1 MSFLK
6 VILSFSRNF
15 YNDLELIAKAFL
27 IGQHMADNPHFP
39 TPLPSLEDL
48 NAALGKFTLSVSKAI
63 DGSKED
69 TIIKNKDR
77 LALEKLLQQLGL
89 YVQTISDGEED
100 IIVSS
105 GFDLHKK
112 PAPIGPLE
120 QATGLVVRYGVNSG
134 EVTLECN
141 VIPNARN
148 YDFSYT
154 DAPITPETIWISNI
168 CSKSQLNLA
177 GLTSGIYYEF
187 RVAGINTDPQ
197 RNWSEP
203 VRKLMV

>member
-1 MSFLK
+1 MGFLK

-15 YNDLELIAKAFL
+15 FKDNELIAKAVL
-27 IGQHMADNPHFP
+27 IRQHMVNNPQFMTP
-39 TPLPSLEDL
+39 TPSLEVLVEATSKLVDSV
-48 NAALGKFTLSVSKAI
+48 GKANN
-63 DGSKED
+63 GSIEE
-69 TIIKNKDR
+69 TILKNKDR
-77 LALEKLLQQLGL
+77 LALEAILQKLGL
-89 YVQTISDGEED
+89 YVQTISDGDEG
-100 IIVSS
+100 IIASS
-105 GFDLHKK
+105 GYDLHKK
-112 PAPIGPLE
+112 SAPIGPLE

-134 EVTLECN
+134 EVTMECD

-148 YDFSYT
+148 YVFSYT
-154 DAPITPETIWISNI
+154 DAPITPETKWESNI
-168 CSKSQLNLA
+168 CSKRQLNLN